1 MFFVFN
7 VINSWMVVLM
17 MCLGLFLGW
26 KVIFILLCY
35 FILEGF
41 MIICVSKRK
50 KFINKLFSMMYMKW
64 DMCIVWL
71 IYWYINIE
79 IEIKFVLFVFLL
91 RWFKNESIFF
101 CIIFFIFF
109 LDDSFMIFSFVLFGI
124 LYWRE
129 ILYVKVRVVG

>member
-1 MFFVFN
+1 
-7 VINSWMVVLM
+7 
-17 MCLGLFLGW
+17 
-26 KVIFILLCY
+26 
-35 FILEGF
+35 
-41 MIICVSKRK
+41 MIICVSKK
-50 KFINKLFSMMYMKW
+50 KIINKLFSKMYMKW